1 MKLVK
6 LDNKLTSYHV
16 NFRMN
21 YFMCLLYSFVYFSM
35 FCNIRGKKIKKN
47 QWKLVKLDKKLTKV
61 GILNSDNAI
70 I

>member
-6 LDNKLTSYHV
+6 LNNKLTSYHV

-35 FCNIRGKKIKKN
+35 FCNIRGKKKK
-47 QWKLVKLDKKLTKV
+47 KKKSMEV
-61 GILNSDNAI
+61 GQVGQEIDQSWNI
-70 I
+70 TF